1 MKAWK
6 PSDYDISY
14 YVIPHVRSLTELTQE
29 NHVLEMIVPN
39 EHNVPLTEDIEDPDD
54 LINTEGTHEQNIQDD
69 QIITQPTDVPSRN
82 NTKVLRP
89 ITEPLVPDVTQSHI
103 LNQAFTSSH
112 PAPQDRWSRD
122 QHNEL
127 VDIIGN
133 PR

>member
-1 MKAWK
+1 
-6 PSDYDISY
+6 
-14 YVIPHVRSLTELTQE
+14 
-29 NHVLEMIVPN
+29 MIVSN

-127 VDIIGN
+127 VDIIEPKNVSEALKHPGWIDAMQEELN
-133 PR
+133 QFYRNK